1 MQSINCFIID
11 EEPSVH
17 LLSSFI
23 DRNPRLK
30 LGGYA
35 INILSALSLLLALNS
50 PDVLFINIDLIFDFD
65 SSLREYILNHEILVV
80 VTSAYKE
87 NAFHAFE
94 LGCFDFLL
102 RPLSSERI
110 LKTVGRVINRKKWA
124 KESDCLYI
132 QCDTKGKIIK
142 VLYDEIKYVEANQ
155 NFIVINTDNN
165 KYTTY
170 QTMKGFEQKLPAHFI
185 RIHKSFI
192 VNERKIC
199 SVNNDCVYLKDKTII
214 KIGPSYREIL
224 LNKLLLRY

>member
-11 EEPSVH
+11 DEPSIH
-17 LLSSFI
+17 LLSNLLGENS
-23 DRNPRLK
+23 RLK

-35 INILSALSLLLALNS
+35 INLLAALGLLLSASN
-50 PDVLFINIDLIFDFD
+50 PDVLFINIDLILDFD
-65 SSLREYILNHEILVV
+65 SNLREYILNHEILVV

-124 KESDCLYI
+124 KESDCFYI

-142 VLYDEIKYVEANQ
+142 VLYEEIKYVEANQ
-155 NFIVINTDNN
+155 NYIVINTDNN

-170 QTMKGFEQKLPAHFI
+170 QTMKGFEKKLPAHFI

-199 SVNNDCVYLKDKTII
+199 SVNNDCVYLKDKTIL
-214 KIGPSYREIL
+214 KIGPNYRASL
-224 LNKLLLRY
+224 LNKLLVRY